1 MISIAAE
8 THPDHEPHIV
18 GYTGPRR
25 KVLVVDDNVNNRQ
38 VLISLLQ
45 PLGFELREASNGQ
58 AALEQARD
66 WRPDL
71 ILMDM
76 FMPIMTGFDA
86 ARAIRQQAELAGTII
101 IGVSASVAES
111 DTQRILEAGC
121 DAALPK
127 PVDVNQLLA
136 AIKTHLDLTWI
147 QDETTEAPT
156 VEAKREII
164 LPPAAESG
172 DSVRSRPARQPAR
185 H

>member
-1 MISIAAE
+1 M
-8 THPDHEPHIV
+8 
-18 GYTGPRR
+18 
-25 KVLVVDDNVNNRQ
+25 
-38 VLISLLQ
+38 LQ

-58 AALEQARD
+58 AALDQARD

-86 ARAIRQQAELAGTII
+86 ARAIRQQAELAGII
-101 IGVSASVAES
+101 IISLSASVAQA

-127 PVDVNQLLA
+127 PVDVKQLLA

-147 QDETTEAPT
+147 QDEITEAPV
-156 VEAKREII
+156 VEAEREIV
-164 LPPAAESG
+164 LPPSVPNWKFCTISPGAATCTALKRG
-172 DSVRSRPARQPAR
+172 WLIWNNTTNGSRLLPTGCASWRR
-185 H
+185 VSKSTR